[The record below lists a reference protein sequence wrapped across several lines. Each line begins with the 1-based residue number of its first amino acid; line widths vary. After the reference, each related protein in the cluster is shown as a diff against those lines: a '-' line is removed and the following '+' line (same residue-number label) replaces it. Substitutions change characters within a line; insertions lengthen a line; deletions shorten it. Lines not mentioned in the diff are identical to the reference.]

1 MISMYSSYSTYG
13 KMAGMGTILAIGI
26 IGGVILSLILAAVFM
41 PPKKRN
47 FYKDKPGLMFLHD
60 FLNFKAMIIGTVMK
74 VTYIILGTVLTRHEM
89 QKENGK
95 LKAEIIKS

>member
-1 MISMYSSYSTYG
+1 MYSSYSTYG